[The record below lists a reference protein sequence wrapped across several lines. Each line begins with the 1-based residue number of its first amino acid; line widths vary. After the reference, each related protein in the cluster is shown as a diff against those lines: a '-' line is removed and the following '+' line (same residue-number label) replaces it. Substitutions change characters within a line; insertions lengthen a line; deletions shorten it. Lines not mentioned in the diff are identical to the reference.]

1 MLMSVLIGCMPLRF
15 DVEGTT
21 VVMTGDLRSNAPAR
35 FERLFEVHPDLQWL
49 ELLDCP
55 GSLDDDAVAEVGRL
69 VRGEDINTRVPSDG
83 EIYSGAVDLFIA
95 GVEREYFDGGVVGVH
110 SWSDGT
116 VEGVDLERDAPV
128 HNLYLEYYKDM
139 GIPEDF
145 YWFTLEAAPYDGIH
159 EMTREEMLYYGL
171 IIE

>member
-1 MLMSVLIGCMPLRF
+1 MWMIIIGCMPLRF

-21 VVMTGDLRSNAPAR
+21 AVMTGDLRSNATSR
-35 FERLFEVHPDLQWL
+35 FERLFEEYPDLEWI

-55 GSLDDDAVAEVGRL
+55 GSLDDDAVAEAGRL
-69 VRGEDINTRVPSDG
+69 VREEGINTRVPSDG

-95 GVEREYFDGGVVGVH
+95 GVEREYVEGGVVGVH
-110 SWSDGT
+110 SWSDGI
-116 VEGVDLERDAPV
+116 VEGTDLEMDAPV
-128 HNLYLEYYKDM
+128 HRLYLEYYNDM

-159 EMTREEMLYYGL
+159 EMTREEMLQYGL